1 MRKILF
7 FISPFILALIIFAVF
22 LFFINRVTGKGALQ
36 VTANPKSEVFLNGK
50 SIGQT
55 PLCKCEAKDMLEV
68 SQYSIRLV
76 PQEGSF
82 SPFEE
87 KIKIEP
93 SVLTVVDRKFDIG
106 ASSDGSIIS
115 LQKLDNPKEV
125 QLLVLSFP
133 DRSEVLLDQSPM
145 GQTPLLLKDIT
156 ASDHE
161 IRVVK
166 KGYKEKTVRIR
177 TVLGFKLTATIYLG
191 VSPQSQE
198 SAALASPSAS
208 LTPTP
213 LLPQVEIQKTPTGF
227 LRVREEANLGSKEVG
242 RVSPSEAFDL
252 LEETTGWYKIRL
264 RDGTTGWI
272 SSQYA
277 REKE

>member
-50 SIGQT
+50 LIGQT

-68 SQYSIRLV
+68 SEYTIRLV
-76 PQEGSF
+76 PQEGIF
-82 SPFEE
+82 PPFEG
-87 KIKIEP
+87 KITINP
-93 SVLTVVDRKFDIG
+93 SLLSVVDRKFDVG
-106 ASSDGSIIS
+106 ASSEGSIIT
-115 LQKLDNPKEV
+115 LTKLDNSKQT
-125 QLLVLSFP
+125 QLLIVSFP
-133 DRSEVLLDQSPM
+133 DKSEVLLDQSPM

-161 IRVVK
+161 IKLVK
-166 KGYKEKTVRIR
+166 KGYKEKVVRIR
-177 TVLGFKLTATIYLG
+177 TVLGFKLVATIYLG

-198 SAALASPSAS
+198 STPLASPSAS
-208 LTPTP
+208 PTPTP
-213 LLPQVEIQKTPTGF
+213 LLPQVEILQTPTGF
-227 LRVREEANLGSKEVG
+227 LRVRTEANVGSKEVG
-242 RVSPSEAFDL
+242 RVNPSETFDL
-252 LEETTGWYKIRL
+252 VEQTSGWYKIRL
-264 RDGTTGWI
+264 NDGTTGWI

-277 REKE
+277 RKL